1 MGFSRMRDK
10 LRSQIQDLNVG
21 EYNLKKRNKC
31 KLNGSVH
38 FADNLSYF

>member
-10 LRSQIQDLNVG
+10 SRSQIQDLNVG

-38 FADNLSYF
+38 FANNLSYF